1 MAKEPL
7 ERLAPEELIGL
18 MDEAD
23 GRAPKAVGAARRM
36 LAKAAGSAAKSLNSG
51 GRLIYLGAG
60 TSGRLGVL
68 DASECPPTFSASPG
82 QVVGVMAGGVKALYS
97 AAEGAEDNMGTGQEA
112 VRKLKVGPL
121 DMVVGITA
129 SGTTPFV
136 LAGLSEAISRGADAW
151 LLSCATKKPAHAGVK
166 VINLNTGREVIQGS
180 TRLAAGTATKLALNR
195 ISTGAFVQM
204 GKVYGDL
211 MVDVVPSNV
220 KLVKRAVGIITEIA
234 RCTEA
239 EAVKALAESGGRP
252 KVAALMLMRG
262 VGCGEAEALLEEN
275 GGFLR
280 DAIGEV

>member
-1 MAKEPL
+1 MAKKPL

-23 GRAPKAVGAARRM
+23 GRALRAVAVARRM
-36 LAKAAGSAAKSLNSG
+36 LAKAAGSAAKSLKSG

-82 QVVGVMAGGVKALYS
+82 QVVGVMAGGMKALYS
-97 AAEGAEDNMGTGQEA
+97 AAEGAEDNMGLGQEA
-112 VRKLKVGPL
+112 VRKLRVGPH

-151 LLSCATKKPAHAGVK
+151 LLSCAAKKPAHAGVK

-239 EAVKALAESGGRP
+239 EAAEALSESGGRP

-262 VGCGEAEALLEEN
+262 IGCHAAEALLEEN